1 MCTQILWSFQ
11 PCLRKLDA
19 QYTVPGSGCG
29 PAILVLFEYKNAYSE
44 MYQIYVCQWRMIY
57 LLNPLTPNIFIE
69 WKSLMWMLKARPNC
83 HINFKAY
90 MGSHKARF
98 TVGSD
103 IKNSY
108 QFSGILTSH
117 DMYKVSLKSV
127 RLQLFVLEIN
137 EEQDVY
143 GNLHM
148 HVWIC
153 SCSQSAP
160 VADSNS
166 VSVV

>member
-1 MCTQILWSFQ
+1 
-11 PCLRKLDA
+11 
-19 QYTVPGSGCG
+19 
-29 PAILVLFEYKNAYSE
+29 
-44 MYQIYVCQWRMIY
+44 
-57 LLNPLTPNIFIE
+57 
-69 WKSLMWMLKARPNC
+69 
-83 HINFKAY
+83 

-137 EEQDVY
+137 EEQDV
-143 GNLHM
+143 
-148 HVWIC
+148 
-153 SCSQSAP
+153 
-160 VADSNS
+160 
-166 VSVV
+166 